1 MHYRIGY
8 SYDGPLQYSSHLEYN
23 QPWLFLFHYFCRR
36 GGGEGK
42 ACGWNIPPFG
52 SPQLSQETAVLYP
65 MEQPGLAQMDYENV
79 GTIRTDSFS
88 SPVPSK
94 PPQRRESGPCPFD
107 SLEGLHPNLLKKPCC
122 FSLPLHNFGNYTA
135 CVLLT
140 LSFTSLPKHQLCTA
154 LKIS

>member
-1 MHYRIGY
+1 MMGLCNTPAIWNTI
-8 SYDGPLQYSSHLEYN
+8 SHGFFFFTTFVE
-23 QPWLFLFHYFCRR
+23 
-36 GGGEGK
+36 GGGGGK

-79 GTIRTDSFS
+79 GTIKTDSFS

-122 FSLPLHNFGNYTA
+122 LSLHNFGNYTA
-135 CVLLT
+135 CMLLT